1 MKVNAVLTI
10 AGSDCSGGA
19 GIQAD
24 LKTIEAYRLYGMSV
38 VTAATAQNTM
48 GVSGIHALPAD
59 FVTRQLTAVF
69 EDIPPQ
75 AVKIGMLHDAEI
87 ITAVAEFLQARCDA
101 PIILDPVMVSSS
113 GHALLSERAIDTLI
127 QKLCPL
133 CTLITPNLAE
143 AAVLTG
149 QGVNNR
155 EEMEQAAHKI
165 LQQIGCAVYLKGG
178 HLTDCADDFL
188 LTTDAEKWF
197 SAPRLDNPNTHGTGC
212 TLSSAIAC
220 GLANNLSLSDSVEC
234 AKDYL
239 TDCIKAQLNL
249 GRGAGPLQHQAFPRV
264 PRGNF

>member
-1 MKVNAVLTI
+1 MKMNAVLTI

-38 VTAATAQNTM
+38 ITAVTAQNTM
-48 GVSGIHALPAD
+48 GVLGIHALPAD

-75 AVKIGMLHDAEI
+75 AIKIGMLYDADI
-87 ITAVAEFLQARCDA
+87 ITAVAKFLQKHCAA
-101 PIILDPVMVSSS
+101 PIILDPVMVSTS
-113 GHALLSERAIDTLI
+113 GHALLSEQAILTLI

-149 QGVNNR
+149 QAVNNR
-155 EEMEQAAHKI
+155 EEMEQAARKI
-165 LQQIGCAVYLKGG
+165 LQQTGCAVYLKGG

-188 LTTDAEKWF
+188 LTPDVAKWF
-197 SAPRLDNPNTHGTGC
+197 PAPLLDNPNTHGTGC

-220 GLANNLSLSDSVEC
+220 GLAKNLSLPDSVEH
-234 AKDYL
+234 AKIYL
-239 TDCIKAQLNL
+239 TNCIKAQLDL
-249 GRGAGPLQHQAFPRV
+249 GRGAGPLHHQVTPRILQAD
-264 PRGNF
+264 F